1 MITLHYIRLFT
12 FVNTKKHIRYLHLYI
27 TFVSN
32 FYICKFAKE
41 NIKHY
46 LCKQINN
53 LFHLLMKD
61 RIIQIMQKEGL
72 SNAEFAEKI
81 GISTSSLSHIF
92 NGRNKPSLDVVMRI
106 HKACPY
112 VNIEWLLY
120 GEGEMEG
127 ENTPDTTTP
136 QYPQG
141 FENPEKSTESPILF
155 DFRKENVS
163 ETPAYTPKE
172 SVREEIRYIEKP
184 HPKITEIRIFFDN
197 GTYQVFKPEKN

>member
-1 MITLHYIRLFT
+1 
-12 FVNTKKHIRYLHLYI
+12 
-27 TFVSN
+27 
-32 FYICKFAKE
+32 
-41 NIKHY
+41 
-46 LCKQINN
+46 
-53 LFHLLMKD
+53 MKD

-127 ENTPDTTTP
+127 ENTPDTATP
-136 QYPQG
+136 QYTQG
-141 FENPEKSTESPILF
+141 FENPEKSTESPILLIF
-155 DFRKENVS
+155 ARKMYQKRLLIHLKNL
-163 ETPAYTPKE
+163 Y
-172 SVREEIRYIEKP
+172 VRKLD
-184 HPKITEIRIFFDN
+184 T
-197 GTYQVFKPEKN
+197 